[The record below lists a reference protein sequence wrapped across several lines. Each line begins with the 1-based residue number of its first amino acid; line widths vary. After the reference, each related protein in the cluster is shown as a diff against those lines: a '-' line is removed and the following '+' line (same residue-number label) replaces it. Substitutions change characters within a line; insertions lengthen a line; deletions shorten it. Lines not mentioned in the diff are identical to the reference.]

1 LLENEENKRAWSD
14 FLRPVPPEHVRLR
27 NLGGFL
33 EQKEKNLIVASL
45 AHGFNHGFT
54 GVHSI
59 AIPLL
64 IPYFVL
70 SYSEA
75 GLISTLFFLSYS
87 IMSLPAGKYSKNL
100 GRKNLILFYLVG
112 GFAITWVTGYSL
124 TYGAVLFFQIVAG
137 AMFGIY
143 HPSGVVLVINSYE
156 KKGRGKAL
164 GYHEVGGVGGGLAM
178 VMLGGIVAKLW
189 GWRYLFYIFSIPGIL
204 IALLCLV
211 WVKEESLSEE
221 VLIEDEGKMNLGA
234 VVAII
239 LCTGFQMMS
248 IMGFRTW
255 LPALLMK
262 RFRIGIMPASFLAA
276 LVPAISMVTSPIFG
290 HISDRFSREIVLYSV
305 LTIFSL
311 SLIGVAYANSLVVMT
326 LVLIIA
332 GAVYIAII
340 PIGNAYLSD
349 AIPKS
354 RSGSIFG
361 IHNMVM
367 FLMTTIAPVTV
378 GAMADIFSFASG
390 MILLACFSFSGI
402 LIIVFV
408 PRLKP
413 VRV

>member
-1 LLENEENKRAWSD
+1 M
-14 FLRPVPPEHVRLR
+14 
-27 NLGGFL
+27 
-33 EQKEKNLIVASL
+33 EQEEKNLIVASL
-45 AHGFNHGFT
+45 AHGFNHGLT
-54 GVHSI
+54 GIHSV

-87 IMSLPAGKYSKNL
+87 LMSLPAGKYSKKL
-100 GRKNLILFYLVG
+100 GKKNLILFYLVG
-112 GFAITWVTGYSL
+112 GFAITLVSGYSP

-137 AMFGIY
+137 AIFGIY

-178 VMLGGIVAKLW
+178 VVLGGIVAKLW

-204 IALLCLV
+204 IAILCLV

-221 VLIEDEGKMNLGA
+221 VLIGDEGKMNLRA

-239 LCTGFQMMS
+239 LCTGFEMMS
-248 IMGFRTW
+248 ITGFRTW

-262 RFRIGIMPASFLAA
+262 RFGIGIMPASFLAA
-276 LVPAISMVTSPIFG
+276 LIPATSMVTSPMFG
-290 HISDRFSREIVLYSV
+290 HISDRFGREIVLYSV
-305 LTIFSL
+305 LSIFPL
-311 SLIGVAYANSLVVMT
+311 SLIGIAYANSLGFMT
-326 LVLIIA
+326 LILIVA
-332 GAVYIAII
+332 GAVYITII
-340 PIGNAYLSD
+340 PIGNAYLSE

-354 RSGSIFG
+354 KSGYIFG

-378 GAMADIFSFASG
+378 GVMADAFSFTSG
-390 MILLACFSFSGI
+390 MVLLASISMLGTLI
-402 LIIVFV
+402 LIFV
-408 PRLKP
+408 PERKMQLQSHL
-413 VRV
+413 